1 MKRRI
6 YLIGMGMG
14 RPENMTTEARMA
26 LEHSQCIIGA
36 KRLVD
41 SLEGFTAPKIRAALT
56 DEVCAAIAENPQFD
70 PVSVVFSGDI
80 GFYSGADALRKRMG
94 EEYALIPL
102 CGISSPVYFCGK
114 LGLPWQD
121 VHLVS
126 AHGRQAN
133 PVGEVLCHERVL
145 FLTGGRWRAQDICR
159 ELVNWELGQ
168 CKIWVGERLSYPEE
182 RITAGRA
189 QELADREFDPLAVLL
204 AQWEGTKPIKT
215 VPGLPDEFFLRGS
228 VPMTKSEV
236 RSICL
241 SKLRIAPGDIVYDIG
256 AGTGSVAV
264 ECAIAAPMGFVYAV
278 EKNPEGIS
286 LIRQNREKSGTWN
299 LKAVEGTAP
308 QALSGLPTPDKAFI
322 GGSSG
327 NLKEILTLL
336 QEKNPEIRVV
346 LTAITLETVGK
357 ALKALAELP
366 FDEAEIVQIGVSK
379 AKKAG
384 NSHMMMGQ
392 NPVFVITAQGLA
404 HP

>member
-14 RPENMTTEARMA
+14 RPENMTTEARIA

-36 KRLVD
+36 KRLID

-80 GFYSGADALRKRMG
+80 GFYSGADALRKRME

-145 FLTGGRWRAQDICR
+145 FLTGGRWRAQDIGR
-159 ELVNWELGQ
+159 ELVNWKLGQ

-204 AQWEGTKPIKT
+204 AQWEGTKPVKT

-241 SKLRIAPGDIVYDIG
+241 SKLRLAPGDIVYDIG

-264 ECAIAAPMGFVYAV
+264 ECAMAAPMGFVYAV

-308 QALSGLPTPDKAFI
+308 QALSGLPAPDKAFI

-327 NLKEILTLL
+327 NLKEII
-336 QEKNPEIRVV
+336 E
-346 LTAITLETVGK
+346 
-357 ALKALAELP
+357 ALKAKNPHIRIVINAISMETICEIKEILSAYDVKNE
-366 FDEAEIVQIGVSK
+366 DIVQLQVSRSKQIGHYHLMQ
-379 AKKAG
+379 AE
-384 NSHMMMGQ
+384 
-392 NPVFVITAQGLA
+392 NPVWICSFEF
-404 HP
+404 